1 MTFDQQHTPV
11 RQVKEGR
18 ILSALCLRVNMIT
31 LIDVMLLLELW
42 EEWNIALFY
51 NTEMVTDKCVVE
63 CRLLPIRNLIFI
75 ETNNKQK

>member
-18 ILSALCLRVNMIT
+18 ILSALCLSYYEKT
-31 LIDVMLLLELW
+31 DVMVSLELW